1 MVLDGDGKPVS
12 ITHGTVAGN
21 IVEIK
26 APSAQLTNPAYSEQD
41 NVAMLELDMNVNPG
55 VAGND
60 ELEIIVR

>member
-1 MVLDGDGKPVS
+1 
-12 ITHGTVAGN
+12 
-21 IVEIK
+21 
-26 APSAQLTNPAYSEQD
+26 LTNPAYSEQD